1 MIIYIIGFLSGMVSG
16 MGIGGG
22 TILIPGLILI
32 TSISQQLAQSVNLAA
47 FLPTALIAIYVH
59 HKNKN
64 IDFVLA
70 LWLIL
75 SGLVGAWV
83 GSRIA
88 IGTASPTLRKLFGI
102 FLLIMGV
109 YEFFFKEKDQTK

>member
-1 MIIYIIGFLSGMVSG
+1 MIIYIIGFLSGMISG

-22 TILIPGLILI
+22 TILIPGLLLV

-64 IDFVLA
+64 IDFILA

-75 SGLVGAWV
+75 SGLIGAWL
-83 GSRIA
+83 GSCIA
-88 IGTASPTLRKLFGI
+88 IGTASSTLRKLFGI
-102 FLLIMGV
+102 FLLIMGI
-109 YEFFFKEKDQTK
+109 YEFFYKEKDQS